1 VKRECSPASEA
12 PTCEGLSIV
21 KLENSSHEDFT
32 SAGDII
38 RGESSSQ
45 GPRMRSLTEFSI
57 EADLPLSKRLTPV
70 QKKKKPGRPA
80 RRSSLRKGKGSDK
93 FGIGGDDDW
102 VDEPD
107 VCAFCDD
114 GVENS
119 ERLLC
124 CDGPCMRS
132 FHPTIDSGWQNK
144 CPTLRL
150 TRAAISVETWIC
162 PNCEV
167 WQHQCF
173 ACGKLGNSDHTSDQQ
188 EVFVCGAKQCK
199 RFYHPSCVAKLL
211 VPEAAQNNLACRIQL
226 KLETFTCPLHKCASC
241 NLDEDKTDPS
251 LCLIK
256 CRRCPVAWHEKC
268 LPAIC
273 RTQLW
278 PLEGGKSVMYCGQ
291 HTLDP
296 VLLTPERNHITFP
309 TAETSG
315 IPNGSKY
322 SGALLSHNAPATR

>member
-119 ERLLC
+119 ERLLWY
-124 CDGPCMRS
+124 GS
-132 FHPTIDSGWQNK
+132 FALYVRVVCSGLFAF
-144 CPTLRL
+144 CLL
-150 TRAAISVETWIC
+150 TVE
-162 PNCEV
+162 
-167 WQHQCF
+167 
-173 ACGKLGNSDHTSDQQ
+173 
-188 EVFVCGAKQCK
+188 VCGMSKN
-199 RFYHPSCVAKLL
+199 V
-211 VPEAAQNNLACRIQL
+211 V
-226 KLETFTCPLHKCASC
+226 
-241 NLDEDKTDPS
+241 S
-251 LCLIK
+251 L
-256 CRRCPVAWHEKC
+256 
-268 LPAIC
+268 
-273 RTQLW
+273 
-278 PLEGGKSVMYCGQ
+278 
-291 HTLDP
+291 P
-296 VLLTPERNHITFP
+296 VLIFEYMFH
-309 TAETSG
+309 
-315 IPNGSKY
+315 
-322 SGALLSHNAPATR
+322 GATVF